1 MSNQM
6 TLFNSGGASQLP
18 ANIADAFGDEES
30 NLVVRESVPALTFRG
45 GKWRMKLEGE
55 ETMLSRMVD
64 GDKVPVPTV
73 QVVVLGVNTNRSR
86 IFYSGSFVEG
96 ENTSPDC
103 WSSNGVVPDDDVTE
117 PCAKTCAACPNSV
130 KGSKITENGKEV
142 TACATLRRLAVVP
155 AANVKLGALLMKIP
169 QTSMWDKNNK
179 EAEAEGYYAWDQY
192 MAFLKAR
199 GVTHSAQVVTKIK
212 FDPNTAYP
220 KLLFTAVKFID
231 EAQLAEIKALVASQ
245 TVKDMV
251 AGNIG
256 HTEAP
261 KVEAPKVEEA
271 DDDGFAEEAPAKKE
285 AVVEEKPK
293 PKRTRKPKQK
303 PVEDVVEDDD
313 DDDAAAFGSVE
324 PAKKEEPKA
333 KPKPASKVEDT
344 EAALEELAGEWAEF
358 DD

>member
-6 TLFNSGGASQLP
+6 TLFTAGSKAQLP

-30 NLVVRESVPALTFRG
+30 NLVVRESMPALTFRG

-55 ETMLSRMVD
+55 ETLLSRVVD
-64 GDKVPVPTV
+64 GDKVAVPTV
-73 QVVVLGVNTNRSR
+73 QVIVLGVNTNRSR

-96 ENTSPDC
+96 ENASPDC
-103 WSSNGVVPDDDVTE
+103 WSSNGVVPDFDVTE

-212 FDPNTAYP
+212 FDQNTAYP
-220 KLLFTAVKFID
+220 KLLFTATKFID
-231 EAQLAEIKALVASQ
+231 DDQLADVKALVSSQ

-251 AGNIG
+251 AGNVG
-256 HTEAP
+256 HVEAP
-261 KVEAPKVEEA
+261 KVEAPAVEEDD
-271 DDDGFAEEAPAKKE
+271 DDDGFTEEAPAKKAE
-285 AVVEEKPK
+285 VVVEEKPK
-293 PKRTRKPKQK
+293 PKRARKPKQT
-303 PVEDVVEDDD
+303 PVVADDD
-313 DDDAAAFGSVE
+313 DDGEAFGGVE
-324 PAKKEEPKA
+324 AAKKEEPKA
-333 KPKPASKVEDT
+333 SPKPAAKAVES
-344 EAALEELAGEWAEF
+344 EAALEELAGEWAGF